1 MGTTSM
7 MTSGS
12 TTSDTNNTLSA
23 LQKQNELNRSYDE
36 LPTPTNIDG
45 EKVVSENGF
54 IAVNYSGTGGF
65 TFNKLNKKKLNRNRL
80 NRNRL
85 NKNKLNIHKLNK
97 KGKKK
102 VYKIMGYPYVN
113 ENYGNFTGSWPAQ
126 AAHKALT
133 VLARKINLKNSD
145 DMNQI
150 KFWIIETK
158 TGKKY
163 CYIGSRI
170 KLVRPNIIINKNGK
184 KVKFWH
190 KTTLR
195 KCEFKGNKNN

>member
-1 MGTTSM
+1 MGTSSM
-7 MTSGS
+7 MTTGS
-12 TTSDTNNTLSA
+12 KTSDTNNTLSS
-23 LQKQNELNRSYDE
+23 LQQQNQLNRSYDK
-36 LPTPTNIDG
+36 LPTPTNISGQEVDA
-45 EKVVSENGF
+45 ENGF
-54 IAVNYSGTGGF
+54 VAVNYSGTGGF
-65 TFNKLNKKKLNRNRL
+65 TFNRLNKHKINKLNKNRI
-80 NRNRL
+80 
-85 NKNKLNIHKLNK
+85 NK
-97 KGKKK
+97 KKK
-102 VYKIMGYPYVN
+102 VYKIMGYPN
-113 ENYGNFTGSWPAQ
+113 MDKNYGNFTGSWPAQ

-150 KFWIIETK
+150 KFWIVEQK

-195 KCEFKGNKNN
+195 KCEFKSNKNN

>member
-1 MGTTSM
+1 MKGARPALRYAKAILNLAKQTRVDTEVNSNMQLIITTI
-7 MTSGS
+7 SGNDDLAIMLNS
-12 TTSDTNNTLSA
+12 PVIKASD
-23 LQKQNELNRSYDE
+23 
-36 LPTPTNIDG
+36 
-45 EKVVSENGF
+45 
-54 IAVNYSGTGGF
+54 
-65 TFNKLNKKKLNRNRL
+65 
-80 NRNRL
+80 
-85 NKNKLNIHKLNK
+85 
-97 KGKKK
+97 KKK
-102 VYKIMGYPYVN
+102 VYKIMGYPHVN
-113 ENYGNFTGSWPAQ
+113 KNYGNFTGSWPAQ

-150 KFWIIETK
+150 KFWIIEKK

-195 KCEFKGNKNN
+195 KCEFKSNKNLHP

>member
-1 MGTTSM
+1 M
-7 MTSGS
+7 MTTGS
-12 TTSDTNNTLSA
+12 TTSGTNNTLST
-23 LQKQNELNRSYDE
+23 LQKQNQLNRSYDN
-36 LPTPTNIDG
+36 LPTPTSITG
-45 EKVVSENGF
+45 EEVVSENGY
-54 IAVNYSGTGGF
+54 IAINYSGTGGF
-65 TFNKLNKKKLNRNRL
+65 TFNKLNK
-80 NRNRL
+80 
-85 NKNKLNIHKLNK
+85 NKFNKFNK
-97 KGKKK
+97 KSKKSKKK
-102 VYKIMGYPYVN
+102 VYKIMGYPHVN
-113 ENYGNFTGSWPAQ
+113 KNYGNFTGSWPAQ

-133 VLARKINLKNSD
+133 ILSRKINLKNSD

-150 KFWIIETK
+150 KFWIIEKK

-195 KCEFKGNKNN
+195 KCEFKGNKNH